1 MLSDSAMSKRKAIP
15 RLIRTAAAGALGLA
29 AAGGLAAFA
38 GPASAAD
45 LPGTAGAAPP
55 TVFVQTDNPAGNQVI
70 AFAQQPDG
78 QLSQEQTVST
88 GGLGG
93 AEAGANNLASQGS
106 LTYDPGH
113 HLLFAVNA
121 GSDTISVLSVEGS
134 RVRLDQVLSSGGEF
148 PNSIAVH
155 GNLVYVANA
164 GGAGSVSGFWIVGQ
178 HVVPIPGSTR
188 SLGLDNTNPP
198 NFHDGPGQVIF
209 SPNGSELLV
218 TTKEATNSIDV
229 FQVGPSGYL
238 STAPAVTPDDSNG
251 PFAFA
256 FTPSGQLVVAEVAIA
271 ALHTFAFGPHGT
283 LTSLCGLRPRRAGG
297 SMLGDRRRWLLL
309 CGQRRQRRPE
319 RIHRG
324 RRRDT
329 LTGRG
334 SCGQDRH
341 RIHRPDRLGERE
353 VHLRGSG
360 RRRRH
365 SLRVPRSTPTGPS
378 ARSAASPGW
387 ARISKE
393 SPWADPMGRRRQADR
408 VRHPATNNTSPDRM
422 GGARA

>member
-15 RLIRTAAAGALGLA
+15 RLARTAAAGALGLA

-55 TVFVQTDNPAGNQVI
+55 AVFVQTDNPAGNQVI
-70 AFAQQPDG
+70 AFAQQPGG
-78 QLSQEQTVST
+78 QLSQEQVVST

-121 GSDTISVLSVEGS
+121 GSDTISVLSVEG
-134 RVRLDQVLSSGGEF
+134 RHVRLDQVLSSGGEF

-164 GGAGSVSGFWIVGQ
+164 GGAGSVSGFSILGQ
-178 HVVPIPGSTR
+178 HVVPIPGSAR
-188 SLGLDNTNPP
+188 SLGLDDTNPS
-198 NFHDGPGQVIF
+198 NFHTGPGQVIF

-218 TTKEATNSIDV
+218 NTKEATNSIDV
-229 FQVGPSGYL
+229 FQVGPAGYL
-238 STAPAVTPDDSNG
+238 SAAPAVTPDNSSG

-283 LTSLCGLRPRRAGG
+283 LTSLAASVPDGQVAQCWVIAADGFYYVANAGSADLSEYTVAADGTPSLVAAVAAQTGTGSIDLTASADGKYIYAEAGAGG
-297 SMLGDRRRWLLL
+297 GTVFELRINSDGSLSPIGSVPGLGADIE
-309 CGQRRQRRPE
+309 G
-319 RIHRG
+319 I
-324 RRRDT
+324 
-329 LTGRG
+329 
-334 SCGQDRH
+334 
-341 RIHRPDRLGERE
+341 
-353 VHLRGSG
+353 
-360 RRRRH
+360 
-365 SLRVPRSTPTGPS
+365 
-378 ARSAASPGW
+378 AAG
-387 ARISKE
+387 
-393 SPWADPMGRRRQADR
+393 
-408 VRHPATNNTSPDRM
+408 
-422 GGARA
+422 